1 MKQYDNFPLNESS
14 NKQVIINIMYAQLT
28 SSIKFAYDACA
39 STLTINK
46 LKKKKWF
53 TQELKLIKNK
63 MLVLRHKQDKN

>member
-28 SSIKFAYDACA
+28 SSIKFAYEACS
-39 STLTINK
+39 STTTINK

-53 TQELKLIKNK
+53 TQELKMIKN
-63 MLVLRHKQDKN
+63 